1 VDDRAPVTW
10 LAACGALLGACI
22 ALLEFAYYYELVQGA
37 EQPAML
43 ASLVLGWGGE
53 GVVLGVTL
61 GLIEARAAPRP
72 LGAWSLALGVTLA
85 ATVGVFAWQT
95 FMHLVL
101 RGRFGLQLLRDYA
114 GQPVDLPSVAVYH
127 MWLMLL
133 FGGLAAAVY
142 GSRQRHARMLAALRA
157 AELARETSQR
167 RLAEA
172 RLAGLRARIDPE
184 SLFETLARLERMYE
198 ADPPGADRLLEEV
211 IASLRAAVADVRA
224 SIGQTFP
231 KEVS

>member
-1 VDDRAPVTW
+1 VDDRAPVRR
-10 LAACGALLGACI
+10 LAAHGALLGACI
-22 ALLEFAYYYELVQGA
+22 ALLEFAYYYALVPTA
-37 EQPAML
+37 ERPGML
-43 ASLVLGWGGE
+43 ASLLLSWGGE
-53 GVVLGVTL
+53 GAVLGVTL
-61 GLIEARAAPRP
+61 GFIEARSAPRP
-72 LGAWSLALGVTLA
+72 LGAGALALGVAFA
-85 ATVGVFAWQT
+85 ATAGVLAWQA
-95 FMHLVL
+95 FIHVVL
-101 RGRFGLQLLRDYA
+101 RGGLGLWLLRDYV
-114 GQPVDLPSVAVYH
+114 GQPVDLASVALYH

-172 RLAGLRARIDPE
+172 QLAGLRARIDPE

-198 ADPPGADRLLEEV
+198 ADPPGADRLLEDL

-224 SIGQTFP
+224 SIAQTFP
-231 KEVS
+231 KEVR

>member
-1 VDDRAPVTW
+1 MTDRAPMRR
-10 LAACGALLGACI
+10 LAAYGVVLGACI
-22 ALLEFAYYYELVQGA
+22 ALLEFAYYYALVPTVERPG
-37 EQPAML
+37 ML
-43 ASLVLGWGGE
+43 ASLLLAWGGE
-53 GVVLGVTL
+53 GAVLGVTL
-61 GLIEARAAPRP
+61 GFLESRAAPRP
-72 LGAWSLALGVTLA
+72 LGAWTLALGVALA
-85 ATVGVFAWQT
+85 ATAGVFAWQA

-101 RGRFGLQLLRDYA
+101 RGRLGVWLLRDYA
-114 GQPVDLPSVAVYH
+114 GQPVDLASVAVYH

-142 GSRQRHARMLAALRA
+142 ASRQRHVRMLAALRA
-157 AELARETSQR
+157 AELARESSQR

-211 IASLRAAVADVRA
+211 IASLRAAVVDVRA
-224 SIGQTFP
+224 SFAQPFP
-231 KEVS
+231 KEVT

>member
-1 VDDRAPVTW
+1 
-10 LAACGALLGACI
+10 
-22 ALLEFAYYYELVQGA
+22 
-37 EQPAML
+37 
-43 ASLVLGWGGE
+43 
-53 GVVLGVTL
+53 
-61 GLIEARAAPRP
+61 
-72 LGAWSLALGVTLA
+72 
-85 ATVGVFAWQT
+85 
-95 FMHLVL
+95 
-101 RGRFGLQLLRDYA
+101 
-114 GQPVDLPSVAVYH
+114 
-127 MWLMLL
+127 MLL